1 MSKSITRVKREKD
14 RAFKPLVYI
23 CAPYSGEI
31 SKNTERAIQLAK
43 MAYEKGNIPVIP
55 HVQYPFMDDNDPLD
69 RKNALLFCTILMG
82 KCQEVWVLGDHL
94 SPGMQQELALAKKRF
109 QKIRYFDR
117 SYVEVKMNA

>member
-23 CAPYSGEI
+23 CAPYCGEI
-31 SKNTERAIQLAK
+31 QKNTERAIQLAK
-43 MAYEKGNIPVIP
+43 IAYEKGNIPVIP
-55 HVQYPFMDDNDPLD
+55 HIQYPFMDDKNPLD

-82 KCQEVWVLGDHL
+82 KCQEVWVLGDHI
-94 SPGMQQELALAKKRF
+94 SPGMQQELALAKKRL

-117 SYVEVKMNA
+117 SYVEVNMNA

>member
-31 SKNTERAIQLAK
+31 QKNTERAIQLAK

-55 HVQYPFMDDNDPLD
+55 HIQYPFMDDKNPLD
-69 RKNALLFCTILMG
+69 RMNALLFCTILMG

-94 SPGMQQELALAKKRF
+94 SPGMQQELALAKKRL

-117 SYVEVKMNA
+117 SYVEVNMNA